1 MPLSAK
7 IPVSCRGSQP
17 IITADLTC
25 LECELGVLLVACM
38 HSHKQQ
44 GERQFGNL
52 HTRDIKAGAFNL
64 FHEQCPLCANYQIPT
79 SSISMMRPNIEVMCI
94 VKFQY
99 ATSAMLALPYDHFLV
114 SLLFLDVIGTV
125 AGTAI
130 PTSHFIF

>member
-25 LECELGVLLVACM
+25 LECELGVPLVACM

-52 HTRDIKAGAFNL
+52 HTRDIKAGVYIYPIAIVIL
-64 FHEQCPLCANYQIPT
+64 FSYKSFEFMVLSVVYINPVYKLYTQ
-79 SSISMMRPNIEVMCI
+79 
-94 VKFQY
+94 
-99 ATSAMLALPYDHFLV
+99 
-114 SLLFLDVIGTV
+114 
-125 AGTAI
+125 
-130 PTSHFIF
+130 

>member
-7 IPVSCRGSQP
+7 IPVSGRGSQP

-25 LECELGVLLVACM
+25 LECELGVPLVTCM

-64 FHEQCPLCANYQIPT
+64 FHEQSVETTTL
-79 SSISMMRPNIEVMCI
+79 
-94 VKFQY
+94 Y
-99 ATSAMLALPYDHFLV
+99 AAVENFS
-114 SLLFLDVIGTV
+114 V
-125 AGTAI
+125 AKVL
-130 PTSHFIF
+130 

>member
-25 LECELGVLLVACM
+25 LECELGVPLVACM
-38 HSHKQQ
+38 HCHKQQ

-64 FHEQCPLCANYQIPT
+64 FHEQLLCSSYQIVSHPVVYVNACKQPT
-79 SSISMMRPNIEVMCI
+79 VL
-94 VKFQY
+94 
-99 ATSAMLALPYDHFLV
+99 LAHTQGKSNLP
-114 SLLFLDVIGTV
+114 
-125 AGTAI
+125 
-130 PTSHFIF
+130 

>member
-25 LECELGVLLVACM
+25 LECELGVPLVACM

-64 FHEQCPLCANYQIPT
+64 FHEQCPLCASYQIVSNPVVYVNACKQP
-79 SSISMMRPNIEVMCI
+79 MVL
-94 VKFQY
+94 
-99 ATSAMLALPYDHFLV
+99 LADTQGKSNLR
-114 SLLFLDVIGTV
+114 
-125 AGTAI
+125 
-130 PTSHFIF
+130 

>member
-25 LECELGVLLVACM
+25 LECELGVPLVACM

-64 FHEQCPLCANYQIPT
+64 FYEQCPLCASYQIVSPPVVYVNACKQPT
-79 SSISMMRPNIEVMCI
+79 VL
-94 VKFQY
+94 
-99 ATSAMLALPYDHFLV
+99 LAHTQGKSNLR
-114 SLLFLDVIGTV
+114 
-125 AGTAI
+125 
-130 PTSHFIF
+130 